1 MLKQIT
7 PVLRSISFCL
17 KDVLEAIKS
26 TYCIVYYLKYYKFV
40 ALLSIV
46 YVCGTYGFEV
56 QLVKCYSPIN
66 A

>member
-1 MLKQIT
+1 MLNRIA
-7 PVLRSISFCL
+7 PVLRNILVCL

-46 YVCGTYGFEV
+46 YVCGTYSFEV